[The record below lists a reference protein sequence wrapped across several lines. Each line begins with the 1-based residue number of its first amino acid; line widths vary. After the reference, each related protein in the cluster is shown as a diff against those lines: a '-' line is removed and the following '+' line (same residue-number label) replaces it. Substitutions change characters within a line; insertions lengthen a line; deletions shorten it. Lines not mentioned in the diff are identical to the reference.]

1 MIGPYPV
8 TGRQLDVL
16 RFIVG
21 YQQAH
26 GGVSPTLDEIGRGL
40 GLTHRSGVLR
50 LLDCLEERGRIR
62 RLPRRQ
68 QAIEVIAPVPVPC
81 APDGA
86 PLYFVPVPAQP
97 HGRDASLQERT
108 AAHG

>member
-1 MIGPYPV
+1 MSVPYPV

-21 YQQAH
+21 YQQAN
-26 GGVSPTLDEIGRGL
+26 GGVSPTLQEIGQAL
-40 GLTHRSGVLR
+40 GITRRSGVWR

-62 RLPRRQ
+62 RFRHRQ
-68 QAIEVIAPVPVPC
+68 QAIEVLAPVPVPR

-86 PLYFVPVPAQP
+86 PLYFVPLPALLA
-97 HGRDASLQERT
+97 DDLTERT